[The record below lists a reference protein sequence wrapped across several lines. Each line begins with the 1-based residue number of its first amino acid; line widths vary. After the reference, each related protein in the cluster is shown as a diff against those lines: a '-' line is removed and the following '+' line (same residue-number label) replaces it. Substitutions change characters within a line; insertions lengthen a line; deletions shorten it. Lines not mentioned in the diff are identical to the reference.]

1 MLYPYL
7 LFLHLIFVMMLFGV
21 SMSTDAALSRSRRVP
36 AEAAALMALVR
47 GRLLMMEGIAGAGA
61 LLLGIAL
68 LFMNPAGMAIMKTG
82 GWMHMKVT
90 FGLLAI
96 VLILASR
103 AGFRTDTAAGTAA
116 GTAAATVA
124 KWVQP
129 VRGTGQLLL
138 VLAVFAVKVY
148 RML

>member
-1 MLYPYL
+1 MLYPYM

-21 SMSTDAALSRSRRVP
+21 SMATDAALSRSRRVP
-36 AEAAALMALVR
+36 AEAVALMALVR

-82 GWMHMKVT
+82 GWIHMKVT

-103 AGFRTDTAAGTAA
+103 AGFRATGGAE
-116 GTAAATVA
+116 TVA

>member
-82 GWMHMKVT
+82 GWIHMKVT

-103 AGFRTDTAAGTAA
+103 AGFRTDTAA